1 MLNELRDKVYI
12 NAKNHGFY
20 DNEKVNIPEKLMLI
34 VSELGE
40 AMEAYRNEHYSDIST
55 FERHIDKKQIE
66 RYKKIKYLND
76 KDDGFDIMFESYIK
90 DGMQDEIAD
99 TIIRLLDLCGY
110 MNIDIDKHIEL
121 KMKYNESRPYKHG
134 KKC

>member
-1 MLNELRDKVYI
+1 MLNELRDKVHE
-12 NAKNHGFY
+12 NAVVHGFY
-20 DNEKVNIPEKLMLI
+20 DDDNINIPEKLMLI

-40 AMEAYRNEHYSDIST
+40 AMEAYRKEHYADYEGYNNLLDKNIEYENGA
-55 FERHIDKKQIE
+55 FERL
-66 RYKKIKYLND
+66 IKNS
-76 KDDGFDIMFESYIK
+76 FE
-90 DGMQDEIAD
+90 DEISD

-110 MNIDIDKHIEL
+110 MNIDIDRYVEL